1 MPPSSVEALRDRVEA
16 YLAKLPFADELG
28 ALTEAMRYSLDG
40 GGKRIRPVLCLATGE
55 AVGASLEELLPAA
68 AAVELVHTFGMVHD
82 DLPALDDDDL
92 RRGRRDLARP
102 VRRGD
107 GDPERRRAPRAGVRA
122 RALVS
127 DAPLWRTSCPERRV
141 GMIGGQFDDVR
152 GDDGDLAQ
160 SPLAE
165 DRTAVRGRGPKRACG
180 RRGARARAS
189 CRGGA
194 SPPNSASST
203 RSWTTCSTVTACA
216 AELGREGAHDL
227 ADELEGRARTQ
238 LDAIPADTSLLDE
251 LLSGLKRRAAAS

>member
-1 MPPSSVEALRDRVEA
+1 MPPSSVEALRDLVEA

-127 DAPLWRTSCPERRV
+127 DHRRRPRAV
-141 GMIGGQFDDVR
+141 PRGRRHDRRPVR
-152 GDDGDLAQ
+152 RRARRRRRPRA

-165 DRTAVRGRGPKRACG
+165 DRTAVRGRGRE
-180 RRGARARAS
+180 ARLRS
-189 CRGGA
+189 PRCPSPSELPGGA

-203 RSWTTCSTVTACA
+203 RSWTTCSTVTAWPPSS
-216 AELGREGAHDL
+216 GAK
-227 ADELEGRARTQ
+227 ERM
-238 LDAIPADTSLLDE
+238 TSLT
-251 LLSGLKRRAAAS
+251 SSRAAPVRSWTRSLRTRLSWTSSFRA